1 MILWQMIRRAGWAG
15 FEHRVYFLVMR
26 GGGGLSGALCLAA
39 AAIVSAPGRAEEIPF
54 VRTVIALDSPH
65 GPCGKALGDL
75 DGDGRLDAIV
85 AGSNGPLVWYAYP
98 HWTRSVL
105 AVRGYTT
112 EGGLAVGDLDRDGDL
127 DVTVGTVWFEN
138 PRRPTA
144 PWRAHRISSGG
155 GSQDVAIG
163 DLDRD
168 GRPDIVLRGDT
179 GSVVTLF
186 KQNKQGAWLR
196 RDLASGIGT
205 QGLAL
210 ADLDRD
216 KFLDIVVGGRWLR
229 NPRGK
234 ILSQP
239 WERRSFGSW
248 SPEAALG
255 IGDLNRDGR
264 PDIVMTVS
272 EGEGRIA
279 WFENPANPGRPRWK
293 ERVLDPGPLDSAQG
307 VRLADLDRDGDLD
320 VVTSEIRGQ
329 GRLLVYLN
337 AGRASRWSRQVLG
350 TPALHDVRVSDV
362 GGDGDGDILGT
373 VPFGKGPVE
382 LWENRHE
389 PPQTGPDRILVFSRT
404 AGFRHTSIEP
414 GIAALQNLGAANGF
428 AVDAT
433 EDAGQFTTANL
444 GRYKA
449 VIFLSTTGD
458 VLNSN
463 TQQAAFMAYIRNGG
477 GFVGIHA
484 ASDTEHGWPWY
495 GGLVGA
501 YFARHPDPAQARI
514 RVENRNHPS
523 TSTLPDPWIRFD
535 EWYDFEQNPRSQG
548 VTVLL
553 TLDESS
559 YSGGQ
564 MGADHP
570 IAWYHDYEGGRA
582 WYTAGGH
589 TDESFSEP
597 SFLEHLLGGIRYAI
611 GIQ

>member
-1 MILWQMIRRAGWAG
+1 
-15 FEHRVYFLVMR
+15 MR
-26 GGGGLSGALCLAA
+26 GVGGLSAVLFLVAA
-39 AAIVSAPGRAEEIPF
+39 VVVSAPGRAADIPF
-54 VRTVIALDSPH
+54 VRTVIARDSPH
-65 GPCGKALGDL
+65 CPCGKALGDL
-75 DGDGRLDAIV
+75 NGDGRLDAIV
-85 AGSNGPLVWYAYP
+85 AGSEGPLVWYASP
-98 HWTRSVL
+98 GWTRSVL
-105 AVRGYTT
+105 AAQGTTT

-138 PRRPTA
+138 PRRPGQPPTA
-144 PWRAHRISSGG
+144 PWPAHQIGSGSG
-155 GSQDVAIG
+155 NREVAIG

-168 GRPDIVLRGDT
+168 GKPDIVLRGET
-179 GSVVTLF
+179 GVVTLF
-186 KQNKQGAWLR
+186 RQRGSGAWLR
-196 RDLASGIGT
+196 RDLAPGVGT

-216 KFLDIVVGGRWLR
+216 RFLDIVVGGRWLR

-239 WERRSFGSW
+239 WQRRSFASW
-248 SPEAALG
+248 SPEAALD

-272 EGEGRIA
+272 EGAGRIS

-293 ERVLDPGPLDSAQG
+293 ERVIDRGPLDSAQG
-307 VRLADLDRDGDLD
+307 VSLADLDRDGDLD
-320 VVTSEIRGQ
+320 VVTSEIRGE

-337 AGRASRWSRQVLG
+337 AGNASRWSRQILG

-382 LWENRHE
+382 LWENRLEPE
-389 PPQTGPDRILVFSRT
+389 PPAGPDRILVFSRT
-404 AGFRHTSIEP
+404 TGFRHSSIEP
-414 GIAALQNLGAANGF
+414 GIAALRNLGAANDF

-433 EDAGQFTTANL
+433 EEAGQFTTANL
-444 GRYKA
+444 RRYKA
-449 VIFLSTTGD
+449 VVFLSTTGD
-458 VLNSN
+458 VLNGE
-463 TQQAAFMAYIRNGG
+463 QQAAFMTYIRRGG

-484 ASDTEHGWPWY
+484 AADTEHGWPWY

-501 YFARHPDPAQARI
+501 YFKSHPEPAQARI
-514 RVENRNHPS
+514 RVENRDHPS
-523 TSTLPDPWIRFD
+523 TRTLPDPWNRFD
-535 EWYDFEQNPRSQG
+535 EWYDFQQNPRSQG

-564 MGADHP
+564 MGNDHP
-570 IAWYHDYEGGRA
+570 IAWYHEYEGGRA

-589 TDESFSEP
+589 TDASFSEP
-597 SFLEHLLGGIRYAI
+597 AFLEHLLGGIRYAA
-611 GIQ
+611 GAR